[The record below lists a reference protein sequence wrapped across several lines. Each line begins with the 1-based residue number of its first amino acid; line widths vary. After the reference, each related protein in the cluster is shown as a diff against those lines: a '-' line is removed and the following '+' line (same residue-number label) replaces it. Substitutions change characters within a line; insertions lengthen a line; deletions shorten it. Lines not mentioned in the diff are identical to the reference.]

1 MSEKFSLV
9 AKSNAAFGALA
20 TLFIAGQPA
29 RRFTAQ
35 ESAIVACA
43 LDAVATGASP
53 ERQIYMSPIA
63 SDLDFEARVESD
75 GMVVTAPG
83 CADVALDWSEALA
96 LASALK
102 SWS

>member
-9 AKSNAAFGALA
+9 VKSNAAFGALA
-20 TLFIAGQPA
+20 TLVIAGQPA

-35 ESAIVACA
+35 EAAIVARA
-43 LDAVATGASP
+43 LGAVATGASP
-53 ERQIYMSPIA
+53 EKQIYMSPIA
-63 SDLDFEARVESD
+63 SDLDFEARVEND
-75 GMVVTAPG
+75 GVVVTAPG
-83 CADVALDWSEALA
+83 RADVALDWSEART